1 MVMVF
6 THPDRCLH
14 ELRAT
19 FFFAV
24 AMQTVQVSDRSLAKS
39 VNLASTERLE
49 LCKSQTVYP
58 SWHRSRGKSCSA
70 TQQVSGV
77 QLQLHFFLIECPT
90 FCQSVGKI
98 NQVYNQRSEEQRKQ
112 CLESEF
118 SSSTVC
124 CSSDTIHDHKH
135 FHEKVGNRSR
145 GLHSSPM
152 ALLCMTQSTA
162 PGPIQ
167 ACCFRPTSLTDHQI
181 SFITSGTGI

>member
-118 SSSTVC
+118 SSSSVC